1 MLIDSHSSGDRIVK
15 RMVLGV
21 QLSSGQSE
29 IKQSQGGGNDF
40 LHMENTAHLTGYQF
54 RFNRDMQIMKMHVI
68 HGVTCMDGAQVSLHL
83 CSMKMT
89 PFGGEGQ
96 MSHA

>member
-1 MLIDSHSSGDRIVK
+1 MPIDSHSSANRIVK

-29 IKQSQGGGNDF
+29 IKQSRGRDNDF
-40 LHMENTAHLTGYQF
+40 LRVENAACLTGHQF

-68 HGVTCMDGAQVSLHL
+68 HLHAG
-83 CSMKMT
+83 MEH
-89 PFGGEGQ
+89 P
-96 MSHA
+96 